1 MINLI
6 PPYGGRLVDLL
17 VASEERYELGYMPTA
32 APLDSPLD
40 ACEQRDSRG
49 LYAKARRGEIK
60 GLTGIDDPYER
71 PLNPEITLDTAL
83 HTAEENSRAIL
94 EHLLGRGFIRDQ
106 GTSLPGTD
114 AIST

>member
-1 MINLI
+1 MRGKGRTQGICQ
-6 PPYGGRLVDLL
+6 PP
-17 VASEERYELGYMPTA
+17 
-32 APLDSPLD
+32 PLDSPLD
-40 ACEQRDSRG
+40 VCEQRDNKG
-49 LYAKARRGEIK
+49 VHAKARRGEIK
-60 GLTGIDDPYER
+60 GLTGIDDPHER